1 MPRKAKKARKHSILL
16 IVALFCVL
24 SSAIVFFIALQPIRA
39 EKEKELNVLV
49 VYDGSYK
56 KFLESLAIDKSI
68 NVKSSEDTSELLHI
82 DESTDIIVLL
92 DVKLSSSEKNNLSAF
107 VNNGGGLFIVCG
119 PHITKSPSI
128 LNNFSII
135 ESGSAL
141 KTNFEPFVLTP
152 EEKEHEISKAI
163 VWNSAPDLKNIT
175 IIKALDDS
183 MDNII
188 RGYPISKSLTK
199 DDYHTMIYGEKDFG
213 SGKISIFTGW
223 MDDTYNSEYKLWPY
237 FNYFLYAILLSNQN
251 EDIPAY
257 YEWEYSPVPHLF
269 EQLLLL
275 GYIIILTV
283 LALLLFK
290 AVKKRSADNPID
302 EVLLVKEEKNLEL
315 KEVAT
320 QKPQIESNPLIIKD
334 TKENKLNAEREDL
347 KSDWEQ
353 IGTHRQ
359 ISGYFFYFFIGVL
372 VVLPQLLIV
381 GFLMPRYIQPFP
393 QASGYFNFATT
404 YFQAIWMLFDVGTSA
419 ALAKYFAQHRVQN
432 PSKAIHYIQIFVW
445 WQTITGIVQIIIV
458 AFIGSIIFPRT
469 EIAHMTWIFIFHS
482 LIQYPGF
489 FMVFVFIFQGL
500 QRSDLQTIGQ
510 VLAGLVLGTIGQII
524 FILVF
529 RAWGVANPIYG
540 EALGAGI
547 GYAIGVYF
555 AEWTT
560 FLITMI
566 IFKRLGYSV
575 KRIFRIDFSRE
586 ELKQVLKYGIKLTAG
601 NIWVPAVL
609 FFQIVLVAIYVSN
622 YSNEIG
628 YYNLASTLGGII
640 GLIGFFM
647 STLLSSFSEAYENK
661 RPALVKLYVY
671 QGFKWGNYLTFPLFI
686 ALLAAGDYIILGA
699 AGETWARATYYLV
712 VILIFQLLGPYSWL
726 GDSILMGTGKTQWAA
741 VAWVL
746 EQAIRAL
753 LLWILLAIF
762 QDMLFVMIAYI
773 PALIIKDLFM
783 WIIIK
788 KKVCD
793 FKLFPWSSFIAPGI
807 ASIIGYFVLRAF
819 AVAIWQVPTPDKIV
833 NVLIMYV
840 VAVFGF
846 LYLFA
851 FLVGFFGGFDNNT
864 LKEFERAS
872 KMIKGVGFFTRAL
885 YFATL
890 AGCKAS
896 PGLHDRFKVTI
907 FQPAMEEAH
916 ALTLEKKRL
925 KI

>member
-1 MPRKAKKARKHSILL
+1 MSNNSKKAHKHSILL
-16 IVALFCVL
+16 IVALFCLLL
-24 SSAIVFFIALQPIRA
+24 SSFVFLIAMQPIRA

-49 VYDGSYK
+49 VYDGSYG
-56 KFLESLAIDKSI
+56 KFLESIEIDKSI
-68 NVKSSEDTSELLHI
+68 NVESSEDFSKLIHI
-82 DESTDIIVLL
+82 DDSIDIVVLL
-92 DVKLSSSEKNNLSAF
+92 DTKLSSSERNNLSEF
-107 VNNGGGLFIVCG
+107 VSEGGGLFIVCG
-119 PHITKSPSI
+119 PHITDKPSI
-128 LNNFSII
+128 LENFSII
-135 ESGSAL
+135 DSGSDVD
-141 KTNFEPFVLTP
+141 TNIEPFVLMP
-152 EEKEHEISKAI
+152 EEKDHEISKDI

-175 IIKALDDS
+175 IINELDDS
-183 MDNII
+183 IDNII
-188 RGYPISKSLTK
+188 RAYPISKSLTK
-199 DDYHTMIYGEKDFG
+199 NKYKTLIYGEKDFG

-223 MDDTYNSEYKLWPY
+223 MDNKYNSEYKLWPY
-237 FNYFLYAILLSNQN
+237 FNYLLYAILLSNQ
-251 EDIPAY
+251 EEKIPAY

-275 GYIIILTV
+275 AYIGILTI
-283 LALLLFK
+283 LAIFLFK
-290 AVKKRSADNPID
+290 AVKKKSLDHPID
-302 EVLLVKEEKNLEL
+302 EVPLVKEENNLEH
-315 KEVAT
+315 K
-320 QKPQIESNPLIIKD
+320 KIEPLIPPIEDKLIKV
-334 TKENKLNAEREDL
+334 KENKENDLNAEREDL

-353 IGTHRQ
+353 IGAHRQ

-372 VVLPQLLIV
+372 VVLPQLIIV
-381 GFLMPRYIQPFP
+381 GFLMPRYIQPYP

-419 ALAKYFAQHRVQN
+419 ALAKYFAQHRIQN

-445 WQTITGIVQIIIV
+445 WQIMTGIIQIIIV

-469 EIAHMTWIFIFHS
+469 EVAHMTWIFIFHS

-510 VLAGLVLGTIGQII
+510 VLASLVFGTIGQII

-529 RAWGVANPIYG
+529 RAWGAANPVFG

-547 GYAIGVYF
+547 GYAIGAYF
-555 AEWTT
+555 SEWMT
-560 FLITMI
+560 FLVTMI

-586 ELKQVLKYGIKLTAG
+586 ELKQVLKYGVKLMAG

-609 FFQIVLVAIYVSN
+609 FFQIILVAIYVSN

-628 YYNLASTLGGII
+628 YFNLASTLGGII

-686 ALLAAGDYIILGA
+686 ALLAAGDLIILGA
-699 AGETWARATYYLV
+699 AGPTWARATYYLI

-726 GDSILMGTGKTQWAA
+726 GDAILMGTGKTQYAA
-741 VAWVL
+741 IAWIL
-746 EQAIRAL
+746 EQVIRAV
-753 LLWILLAIF
+753 LLWVLLAIF

-773 PALIIKDLFM
+773 PALLIKDFFM

-793 FKLFPWSSFIAPGI
+793 FKLFPWTSFIAPGI
-807 ASIIGYFVLRAF
+807 ASFIGYFVLRAF
-819 AVAIWQVPTPDKIV
+819 ALAVWQISTPDKIV
-833 NVLIMYV
+833 NVLIMYL

-846 LYLFA
+846 LFLFA

-872 KMIKGVGFFTRAL
+872 KMIKGIGKLTRAL
-885 YFATL
+885 YIATL
-890 AGCKAS
+890 AGCKVS

-907 FQPAMEEAH
+907 FQPAMEEAYS
-916 ALTLEKKRL
+916 LTMEKKKL